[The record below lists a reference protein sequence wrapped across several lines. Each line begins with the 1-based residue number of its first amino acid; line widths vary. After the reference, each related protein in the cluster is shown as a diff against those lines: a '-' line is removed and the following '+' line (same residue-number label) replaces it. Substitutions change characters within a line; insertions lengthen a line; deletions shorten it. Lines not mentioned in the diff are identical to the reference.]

1 MRFLL
6 TDTNHPRRT
15 AILVAHVAQL
25 LTSLP
30 GVTAHILTAIDG
42 IAAEAKRLLESNDED
57 ITEKLGELIS
67 INQGL
72 LNSVGVGHE
81 KLDTVARLT
90 KDIGWTKLTG
100 AGGGGCALTLLRE
113 GTTPNFLTIL
123 TPHNGRGLTVDADI
137 EKVKDVEEL
146 LRREGFKPFD
156 VELGGKGVGML
167 EGVDERLIEEFKS
180 SVGSVAKEDH
190 VWLYWN

>member
-1 MRFLL
+1 L

-25 LTSLP
+25 LTTLP
-30 GVTAHILTAIDG
+30 DVTPHILTAIDG
-42 IAAEAKRLLESNDED
+42 IAAEAKRLLSTTDES
-57 ITEKLGELIS
+57 ITDRLGELIS

-90 KDIGWTKLTG
+90 KNIGWTKLTG

-113 GTTPNFLTIL
+113 GTFTA
-123 TPHNGRGLTVDADI
+123 GMEGLMMVDARV
-137 EKVKDVEEL
+137 ETVKDVEEK
-146 LRREGFKPFD
+146 LRAEGFKPFE
-156 VELGGKGVGML
+156 VELGGRGVGVL
-167 EGVDERLIEEFKS
+167 EGVEAGMVEAFSKGLGEIATED
-180 SVGSVAKEDH
+180 KE
-190 VWLYWN
+190 WKYWS